1 MTWGVTAAPWT
12 WLTQLPKNCKQGMET
27 LGELIPF
34 LIPVIL
40 LQVVLV
46 AVALVDLVR
55 RERTRGPKWAWAL
68 VIVFFSLIGPVV
80 YLLFGRE
87 E

>member
-1 MTWGVTAAPWT
+1 
-12 WLTQLPKNCKQGMET
+12 MET
-27 LGELIPF
+27 LNELLPF

-40 LQVVLV
+40 LQIALMV
-46 AVALVDLVR
+46 VALVDLVR
-55 RERTRGPKWAWAL
+55 RERTRGPKWVWVL
-68 VIVFFSLIGPVV
+68 VVVLVNLIGPVL